1 MSKPSISVIGAGN
14 VATSLVP
21 ALLKSGYPIKLLA
34 ARTEKHLKDLAKRHN
49 LPYTTDIT
57 ATSADVIIIC
67 TSDNSIEKVAAT
79 LPSKPNQLVLHTAGS
94 VSLNTISQYHAH
106 SGVLYPLQTFSAERT
121 IPFSE
126 VPLCIETH
134 QKSDFVQINA
144 IATSIS
150 QKVRTIDS
158 SERLKIHTAAVFV
171 CNFTN
176 LMYSY
181 GADIMENAG
190 LDFEILRP
198 LIEET
203 TRKATT
209 HNPKKVQTG
218 PALRMD
224 TSTMEMHEKQLDEPM
239 AKIYKVLSQWIIEF
253 FNPKN
258 R

>member
-1 MSKPSISVIGAGN
+1 MSKPTISVIGAGN

-21 ALLKSGYPIKLLA
+21 ALLKSGYPIKQLA
-34 ARTEKHLKDLAKRHN
+34 ARTEKNVKSLAIRHN

-57 ATSADVIIIC
+57 TISGQIIIIC
-67 TSDNSIEKVAAT
+67 TNDNSIEKIAAT

-94 VSLNTISQYHAH
+94 ISLAAISKYHAH
-106 SGVLYPLQTFSAERT
+106 CGVLYPLQTFSSERT
-121 IPFSE
+121 ISFSE
-126 VPLCIETH
+126 VPLCIEIYR
-134 QKSDFVQINA
+134 KIDFELINEL
-144 IATSIS
+144 ATSLS
-150 QKVRTIDS
+150 GRVKTIDS

-190 LDFEILRP
+190 LNFEILRP

-203 TRKATT
+203 ARKATM
-209 HNPKKVQTG
+209 HNPKEVQTG

-224 TSTMEMHEKQLDEPM
+224 TSTMEKHKKQLDAPM
-239 AKIYKVLSQWIIEF
+239 AEKYKVLSQWIIDF
-253 FNPKN
+253 FKPES